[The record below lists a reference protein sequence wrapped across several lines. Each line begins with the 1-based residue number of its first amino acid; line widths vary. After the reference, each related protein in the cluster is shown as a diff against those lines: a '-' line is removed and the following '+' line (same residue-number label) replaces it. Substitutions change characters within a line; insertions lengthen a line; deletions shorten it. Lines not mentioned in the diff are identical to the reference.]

1 MCILQG
7 ICIYDDPTTLTKR
20 HHREIALQDLQGFF
34 YGFNLKHM
42 NMKTINQEDQMKLI
56 TKRIVLASDIGIHGN
71 LFGGTLMAWMD
82 EAAAAFA
89 TEYCYTPNMVTVKVG
104 EMLFKK
110 PLKAGHHV
118 RIYGEVLKLG
128 ITSITLS
135 LEARKYSLYSAEE
148 TLVCSTNTTFVRI
161 DDDGTPTAIGET
173 VKQKYAQR
181 MEALA
186 V

>member
-1 MCILQG
+1 
-7 ICIYDDPTTLTKR
+7 
-20 HHREIALQDLQGFF
+20 
-34 YGFNLKHM
+34 
-42 NMKTINQEDQMKLI
+42 MKPSNPEQQMKLI
-56 TKRIVLASDIGIHGN
+56 TKRIVLGSDIGIHGN

-89 TEYCYTPNMVTVKVG
+89 TEYCFTPNMVTVRVG
-104 EMLFKK
+104 EMLFMK

-118 RIYGEVLKLG
+118 RIYGEVFSLG
-128 ITSITLS
+128 NTSITLL

-148 TLVCSTNTTFVRI
+148 TVVCSTNTTFVRI

-173 VKQKYAQR
+173 VRKKYAEEQ
-181 MEALA
+181 EARGKGQGARGKTGSEYGIRNKEGVIREQIA